1 MLYVNDKDILD
12 KSEDNIEW
20 GIYTLQNIAQYFG
33 IKIQKQNK
41 THMEF
46 LGQERDKIIINKKR
60 LEQVSI
66 FNYLGWDI
74 FYEGQKI
81 Y

>member
-1 MLYVNDKDILD
+1 M
-12 KSEDNIEW
+12 
-20 GIYTLQNIAQYFG
+20 A
-33 IKIQKQNK
+33 
-41 THMEF
+41 F
-46 LGQERDKIIINKKR
+46 LGQDTKRHTIIINKKW